1 VLVQILQRIILKEK
15 KEKILW
21 KKEDLRESLLIQGQ
35 LHVLE
40 RLLRVTMFLK
50 WSFATAL
57 LKSIKKVNRF
67 FLQRKQYLSF

>member
-1 VLVQILQRIILKEK
+1 MLVQILQRIILKEK